1 MIKDTH
7 GLCVL
12 SLNLKEAAA
21 LQFRYKALLTCHSG
35 ANTKPEAGRTLVVWQ
50 FLQEPTGTKRG
61 EKPHFLIHF
70 QKRKKKNS
78 DVKSKP
84 LFQYYYRCRKI
95 LGKYQGLKSGERV

>member
-61 EKPHFLIHF
+61 GKTSLLNTLSE
-70 QKRKKKNS
+70 KKK
-78 DVKSKP
+78 
-84 LFQYYYRCRKI
+84 KI
-95 LGKYQGLKSGERV
+95 QM